1 MHQTPKTGHEGFPLD
16 SFSGIKIVYLPFM
29 KTSFLI
35 LLIVMQTPL
44 FAQLKCRTVT
54 EPDGSEVKKCFH
66 QNGKVSITES
76 WDKDKRSGSLKV
88 FNNQGK
94 EVCSYNLRHFGGHA
108 SASLSWFPNGQVKS
122 VAYSDAPDGGI
133 QYYHSTRQFDE
144 VGNETSFTED
154 SYDDKLR
161 IPPVTVRDTVK
172 PRRPLVEIN
181 RVLEKPKTK
190 RVDFLIINK
199 TKSTQK
205 VALDYSV
212 IASDTMLR
220 IGGKQ
225 EASLCIFQSEKDQEL
240 TGISALKLMGNTK
253 RYEIIR
259 GKEEELENR
268 KVLVWYIIRN

>member
-1 MHQTPKTGHEGFPLD
+1 M
-16 SFSGIKIVYLPFM
+16 
-29 KTSFLI
+29 FLFI
-35 LLIVMQTPL
+35 QTPL
-44 FAQLKCRTVT
+44 FAQLNCKTVKLT
-54 EPDGSEVKKCFH
+54 DGSEVKKCFH

-108 SASLSWFPNGQVKS
+108 SALLNWFPNGQVKS
-122 VAYSDAPDGGI
+122 ISYSDAPDGGI

-154 SYDDKLR
+154 SYDDKLK
-161 IPPVTVRDTVK
+161 IPSVTVRDTAK
-172 PRRPLVEIN
+172 PRKPLVEIN

-190 RVDFLIINK
+190 RVDFLIVNK

-212 IASDTMLR
+212 IAPDTILR

-225 EASLCIFQSEKDQEL
+225 EVSLCIFQSEKDREL
-240 TGISALKLMGNTK
+240 TDDSELKLMGNTK

-259 GKEEELENR
+259 GKEEELEDH
-268 KVLVWYIIRN
+268 KVIVWYIIRN